1 MSVFEK
7 WSTAAANRDA
17 AAMSG
22 CLHAEYTFVRHQSG
36 TTMSKAEMIEMFE
49 GFSKSDAVVEHS
61 RRCIYENDD
70 ILVIHSVV
78 DFPDDTREA
87 ILSAYVKQDGKIIRG
102 ETGATLLAKA

>member
-36 TTMSKAEMIEMFE
+36 TTMNKSEMSAMLE
-49 GFSKSDAVVEHS
+49 GFMASTGV
-61 RRCIYENDD
+61 
-70 ILVIHSVV
+70 VIHSQRCLYENADVLV
-78 DFPDDTREA
+78 EQSMMNFSDGSREA
-87 ILSAYVKQDGKIIRG
+87 VLSFHELRDGLIFKT
-102 ETGATLLAKA
+102 ETGATKIEA

>member
-1 MSVFEK
+1 MSMYEAIHN
-7 WSTAAANRDA
+7 SMERRDTDVWHEI
-17 AAMSG
+17 
-22 CLHAEYTFVRHQSG
+22 LHEDFKFVRHQSG